1 MVGDLSC
8 ISLPHHYISRIRV
21 RMDDGNEKEFGPGGI
36 GYVPPGHNAWV
47 VWYEPFVAV
56 DFTDMET
63 YAKK

>member
-47 VWYEPFVAV
+47 V
-56 DFTDMET
+56 
-63 YAKK
+63 